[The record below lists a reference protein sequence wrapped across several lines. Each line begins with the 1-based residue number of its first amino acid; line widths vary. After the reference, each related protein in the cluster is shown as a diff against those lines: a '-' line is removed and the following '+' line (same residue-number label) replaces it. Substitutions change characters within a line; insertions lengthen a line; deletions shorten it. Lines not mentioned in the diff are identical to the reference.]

1 MEEFTMQKV
10 FFIGA
15 GSMAEAIIRGLIKQE
30 VVPAKNIYVNN
41 RSNIERLQHLHKE
54 YGVQILENKEQLQDA
69 DLVILAMKPK
79 DTQAA
84 FEDLATYLPSNTAAI
99 SVIAGIEMDEIERGL
114 GKRPIARI
122 MPNTSATLGLSA
134 SGIAFNELVT
144 ATQKKLYLEMF
155 GAIGVVIEV
164 REDQLHAVTALSGSG
179 PAYVYYLM
187 EAWEKIG
194 TELGLPK
201 ETVRK
206 LMVQTLAGSAAMVQY
221 LNEDPSELRRKVTS
235 PGGTTEAGIKALEAH
250 HFEEAI
256 FECIKSAEKRSRELA
271 AGK

>member
-1 MEEFTMQKV
+1 MQKI

-30 VVPAKNIYVNN
+30 VVPAENIYVNN
-41 RSNIERLQHLHKE
+41 RSNIERLETLHKE
-54 YGVQILENKEQLQDA
+54 YGVQIVENKEQLNEA

-79 DTQAA
+79 DIQSA
-84 FEDLATYLPSNTAAI
+84 FQELAPYLPTNTAVI
-99 SVIAGIEMDEIERGL
+99 SVIAGIGIEEIERGL
-114 GKRPIARI
+114 GKRPIARV

-144 ATQKKLYLEMF
+144 PSQKTLYLEMF
-155 GAIGVVIEV
+155 GAIGLVIEV
-164 REDQLHAVTALSGSG
+164 QEDQLHAVTALSGSG

-194 TELGLPK
+194 TDLGLPK

-206 LMVQTLAGSAAMVQY
+206 LMSQTLAGSAAMLQY
-221 LNEDPSELRRKVTS
+221 LDEDPSELRRKVTS
-235 PGGTTEAGIKALEAH
+235 PGGTTEAGLKALDAH
-250 HFEEAI
+250 HFKEAV

-271 AGK
+271 DGK